1 MTKIWRKEEWERAED
16 KINPP
21 YYRKSIEV
29 TDFIIEYEMGF
40 LEGNIVK
47 YIARYKHKNGL
58 EDLKK
63 AEWYLRKLI
72 KKEEQKD
79 E

>member
-1 MTKIWRKEEWERAED
+1 MTKIWRKEEWERAEE

-29 TDFIIEYEMGF
+29 TDFIVEYEMGF

-63 AEWYLRKLI
+63 AEWYLHKLI
-72 KKEEQKD
+72 KKVQGEEK
-79 E
+79 

>member
-1 MTKIWRKEEWERAED
+1 
-16 KINPP
+16 
-21 YYRKSIEV
+21 
-29 TDFIIEYEMGF
+29 MGF

-63 AEWYLRKLI
+63 AEWYLQRLI
-72 KKEEQKD
+72 KEKTGG
-79 E
+79 